1 MKTIHVFLICIIISI
16 IGCKPT
22 LPIMAEYTENYPC
35 YAYDKCM
42 TLQAYGG
49 KGDCKLELQKCFY
62 YSDYQKCE
70 KMATDDEKNK
80 CYNKISIRY

>member
-1 MKTIHVFLICIIISI
+1 
-16 IGCKPT
+16 
-22 LPIMAEYTENYPC
+22 
-35 YAYDKCM
+35 M

-62 YSDYQKCE
+62 YSDFQKCE
-70 KMATDDEKNK
+70 KMATEEEKNK

>member
-1 MKTIHVFLICIIISI
+1 MNKIIFLMIFLTFL
-16 IGCKPT
+16 GCKPT
-22 LPIMAEYTENYPC
+22 LPTIADYPDNYPC
-35 YAYDKCM
+35 FAYDKCK

-49 KGDCKLELQKCFY
+49 KEDCKLELQKCFY

-70 KMATDDEKNK
+70 KMATEDEKNK